1 MENNITITIVNST
14 GEINLEAPNDIGLN
28 LMEFL
33 KANEYEQIEGTCG
46 GIALCATCHV
56 RVLES
61 SPHLNEQIDEEVL
74 LIETLPIF
82 FENSRLS
89 CQIKL
94 NKNLNKIKISI
105 PKNIV

>member
-1 MENNITITIVNST
+1 MENSITITVLNSA
-14 GEINLEAPNDIGLN
+14 GEINLEAPNDMGLN

-33 KANEYEQIEGTCG
+33 KANDYEQIEGTCF

-61 SPHLNEQIDEEVL
+61 SPLLNEQTDEEL
-74 LIETLPIF
+74 LMLETLPVI
-82 FENSRLS
+82 FENSRWS
-89 CQIKL
+89 CQILL

-105 PKNIV
+105 PN

>member
-1 MENNITITIVNST
+1 MKNNITITVINSE
-14 GEINLEAPNDIGLN
+14 GEIILEAPNDMGLN

-33 KANEYEQIEGTCG
+33 KASEYEQIEGTCL

-61 SPHLNEQIDEEVL
+61 SPPLDEQIDEEYL
-74 LIETLPIF
+74 MLETLPVI

-89 CQIKL
+89 CQVPL

-105 PKNIV
+105 PS

>member
-1 MENNITITIVNST
+1 MKNNVTITVINSE
-14 GEINLEAPNDIGLN
+14 GEIILEAPNDLGLN

-33 KANEYEQIEGTCG
+33 KASEYEQIQGTCL

-61 SPHLNEQIDEEVL
+61 SPLLNEQMDEEFL
-74 LIETLPIF
+74 MLETLPVS

-89 CQIKL
+89 CQIPL
-94 NKNLNKIKISI
+94 NKNLNKISISI
-105 PKNIV
+105 PN

>member
-1 MENNITITIVNST
+1 MENTIIVTVVNST
-14 GEINLEAPNDIGLN
+14 EEINLEAPNDMGLN

-33 KANEYEQIEGTCG
+33 KANDYAQIEGNCF

-61 SPHLNEQIDEEVL
+61 FPLLHEQIDEEVL
-74 LIETLPIF
+74 LLETLPVI

-94 NKNLNKIKISI
+94 NKNLNKIKISML
-105 PKNIV
+105 N

>member
-1 MENNITITIVNST
+1 MENNITVTVVNSA
-14 GEINLEAPNDIGLN
+14 EKINLESPNDMGSN

-33 KANEYEQIEGTCG
+33 KANDYEQIEGTCF

-61 SPHLNEQIDEEVL
+61 FPLLNEQIDGEILMLEA
-74 LIETLPIF
+74 LPVI

-89 CQIKL
+89 CQISL

-105 PKNIV
+105 PN